1 LKVRY
6 YPNDQIIMGIIFLL
20 CGFGIVMMYS
30 ASSIYAMNK
39 FDNYLHFFMQQIKW
53 LTIGAVLML
62 MLSQV
67 NYQILKKI
75 AYALLIISWVV
86 LVMGYFFKGN
96 NPASRW
102 LVLGGR
108 SWMTTSDLAR
118 VSLIIFTAYFVE
130 KNKKKLNDW
139 KFLLTRF
146 TPFLGIS
153 LILILFQPDTSTAM
167 IISAII
173 MVMLFIAGTD
183 WRYLAGVSVFGIL
196 GLILKIINTPHAR
209 DRILNWNDD
218 QKIQSL
224 NALGTGGLLGTGLG
238 DSIIKNGYL
247 PEVHTDFIL
256 PIVGEELGFIGILVL
271 FFLFWFFFTR
281 GLAVVQEAPDLF
293 SMFLSFGI
301 IISVM
306 IYFLVNAAY
315 VVGFAP
321 TTGLP
326 MPFISYGGSHTIFT
340 LMSMGI
346 LLNIARRGRV
356 GSNTYYRGY
365 SYDY

>member
-1 LKVRY
+1 MKVRY

-153 LILILFQPDTSTAM
+153 LILILFQPDISTAM

>member
-1 LKVRY
+1 MKVRY
-6 YPNDQIIMGIIFLL
+6 YPNDQIIMGIIFLI
-20 CGFGIVMMYS
+20 CSFGIVMMYS

-247 PEVHTDFIL
+247 PEVNTDFIL